1 MNSQK
6 LLGDIVAEIT
16 NHLNNGGSYSE
27 LVCKGLPISTI
38 RYIHQGKT
46 PNPGILTLGKIA
58 EQLGIGK

>member
-6 LLGDIVAEIT
+6 LLRDIVAGISK
-16 NHLNNGGSYSE
+16 HLEKGGSYSE
-27 LVCKGLPISTI
+27 LTRDDLPIATI